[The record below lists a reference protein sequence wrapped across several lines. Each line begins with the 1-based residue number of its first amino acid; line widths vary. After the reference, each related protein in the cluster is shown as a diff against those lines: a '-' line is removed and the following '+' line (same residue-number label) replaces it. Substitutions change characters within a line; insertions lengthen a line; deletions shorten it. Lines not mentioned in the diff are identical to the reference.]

1 MNGTVT
7 AYKNR
12 LSWGEQNMNNR
23 RKFRYIKIK
32 EDEPKKSHA
41 VKKKNSSSKVRKN
54 IGNALTVV
62 GTTISAMLLILVIML
77 CIVATV
83 ITVYILD
90 FADNGYDLNLR
101 DMETKF
107 TTLVYGYD
115 EDGQEVELK
124 RIASEQNRIWVDYED
139 ISPNLIHAVIATEDK
154 RFYEHQGVDWRRT
167 VFSLGADVL
176 NLSRAGEGGSTITQQ
191 LIKNLTGDDEVSWER
206 KLREI
211 FRALSLEKKYTKTDI
226 LESYL
231 NNIGW
236 GGMYY
241 GVGAASQYYF
251 GKEAKDLDI
260 AEAAILA
267 SMIKNPSKRSPYI
280 DLENCKVHQEDTL
293 YYMYEQGYINT
304 NEYEAALKEKVQFAN
319 TVYGDYFGYTDPRS
333 EVSNVPSEN
342 DPDDPNEPDD
352 PDENYEAYRWN
363 EYEISQDWYMDAAIR
378 QVYEDYAELKGI
390 SYTSA
395 SKEISNGGYKIFINE
410 DMKLQKILEEKY
422 KDPHLVMNSYNASTP
437 EEELCQSAMVI
448 MDYSGT
454 VLALVGG
461 VGDKPGD
468 NCWNRATMSTRA
480 PGSTMKPISAYS
492 LGLEYNHITYSTLI
506 PDKGVKLETEDKL
519 WPINV
524 GGYPSGNLFTAW
536 YAVQQS
542 TNTVAVR
549 VARLVTLPVMFSQ
562 LRTNLEISTLVDGAD
577 EALSPIPL
585 GALTDGVKLY
595 ELTAAYQI
603 FGNGGIYYKPKL
615 YSKVLDSKNNIILE
629 QNFYGNQAISSDT
642 AWVTNRMLRTVVNG
656 TSSASYAKLTNVE
669 VVGKTGTSN
678 DEKNLLFAGLTPNHV
693 AVVWVGV
700 DNGAEL
706 NAYSNRWPAQ
716 IWHDVMKD
724 VEDTSIVQNF
734 TADATVEERK
744 YCTETGLLASATC
757 EKTAVGYYRKSNI
770 PEYCTGRHEE
780 ELAKI
785 WAKWNA
791 IDENGGTLPADYV
804 YAPGSEESTE

>member
-1 MNGTVT
+1 MN
-7 AYKNR
+7 K
-12 LSWGEQNMNNR
+12 R
-23 RKFRYIKIK
+23 RKIRYIKIK
-32 EDEPKKSHA
+32 EDEPKKSNA
-41 VKKKNSSSKVRKN
+41 VKKKKSSNVRRN

-62 GTTISAMLLILVIML
+62 GTTVSAMLLVLVIML

-83 ITVYILD
+83 VTVYILD

-101 DMETKF
+101 DAETKF
-107 TTLVYGYD
+107 TTLIYGYD
-115 EDGQEVELK
+115 ENGQEIELK
-124 RIASEQNRIWVDYED
+124 RIAAEQNRIWVNYED

-191 LIKNLTGDDEVSWER
+191 LIKNITGDDEVSWER

-241 GVGAASQYYF
+241 GVGAASAYYF
-251 GKEAKDLDI
+251 DKEAKDLTI

-304 NEYEAALKEKVQFAN
+304 DEYEAASKEKVKFAG
-319 TVYGDYFGYTDPRS
+319 TVYGDAFGYTDPRS
-333 EVSNVPSEN
+333 ETNTTPNDDN
-342 DPDDPNEPDD
+342 DPDDDPNDD
-352 PDENYEAYRWN
+352 PDDDYEAYRWD
-363 EYEISQDWYMDAAIR
+363 EYEISQDWYLDAAID
-378 QVYEDYAELKGI
+378 QVYEDYAELLGI

-395 SKEISNGGYKIFINE
+395 RKEIANGGYKIFINE

-422 KDPHLVMNSYNASTP
+422 KDPHLIMHSYNPSTP
-437 EEELCQSAMVI
+437 TEKLCQSAMVI

-468 NCWNRATMSTRA
+468 NCWNRATMSVRA
-480 PGSTMKPISAYS
+480 PGSTMKPIATYS
-492 LGLEYNHITYSTLI
+492 LGLEYNRINYSTLI
-506 PDKGVKLETEDKL
+506 PDKGIKLEGMDKP
-519 WPINV
+519 WPDNV
-524 GGYPSGNLFTAW
+524 GGSPTGKLYTAW

-549 VARLVTLPVMFSQ
+549 VARLVTIPMMFNQ
-562 LRTNLEISTLVDGAD
+562 LTNNLEITTLVEKND
-577 EALSPIPL
+577 EALSPLTL
-585 GALTDGVKLY
+585 GALTDGVKII

-642 AWVTNRMLRTVVNG
+642 AWITNRMMRAVVNG
-656 TSSASYAKLTNVE
+656 TSSASHAKLKNVE
-669 VVGKTGTSN
+669 VIGKTGTSN
-678 DEKNLLFAGLTPNHV
+678 DEKNLLFAGLTPNYV
-693 AVVWVGV
+693 AVVWIGV
-700 DNGAEL
+700 DDGTEL
-706 NAYSNRWPAQ
+706 KTYDNRWPAQ
-716 IWHDVMKD
+716 VWHDVMND
-724 VEDTSIVQNF
+724 IEDTSVVQNF

-744 YCTETGLLASATC
+744 YCTETGLLASANC
-757 EKTAVGYYRKSNI
+757 EKTAVGYYRRSNI
-770 PEYCTGRHEE
+770 PDYCTGKHEE

-785 WAKWNA
+785 QAMWAA

-804 YAPGSEESTE
+804 YQPSNTGQTATDISP

>member
-1 MNGTVT
+1 
-7 AYKNR
+7 
-12 LSWGEQNMNNR
+12 MNNR

-32 EDEPKKSHA
+32 EDEPKKKREVTA
-41 VKKKNSSSKVRKN
+41 KKKSSKTRKN

-101 DMETKF
+101 DAETKF

-115 EDGQEVELK
+115 AEGQEVELK
-124 RIASEQNRIWVDYED
+124 RIAAEQNRIWVDYED

-191 LIKNLTGDDEVSWER
+191 LIKNITGDDEVSWER

-236 GGMYY
+236 GGMNY
-241 GVGAASQYYF
+241 GVGAAAQYYF
-251 GKEAKDLDI
+251 GKEAKDLDV
-260 AEAAILA
+260 AESAILA

-280 DLENCKVHQEDTL
+280 DLENCKTHQEDTL

-304 NEYEAALKEKVQFAN
+304 QEYESALVEKVQFAN

-333 EVSNVPSEN
+333 VTVTDPEN
-342 DPDDPNEPDD
+342 PEDPDGDGDD
-352 PDENYEAYRWN
+352 DDDYEAYRWD
-363 EYEISQDWYMDAAIR
+363 EYKVSQDWYVDAAID

-395 SKEISNGGYKIFINE
+395 KKEISNGGYKIFINE
-410 DMKLQKILEEKY
+410 DMELQKKLEEKY
-422 KDPHLVMNSYNASTP
+422 KDPHFVMNSYDPTMP
-437 EEELCQSAMVI
+437 EEKLCQSAFVI
-448 MDYSGT
+448 MDYTGT
-454 VLALVGG
+454 VVALVGG

-468 NCWNRATMSTRA
+468 NCWNRATMSVRA

-492 LGLEYNHITYSTLI
+492 LGLENNIITYSTMV
-506 PDKGVKLETEDKL
+506 PDLGVKLATESKP
-519 WPINV
+519 WPINFE
-524 GGYPSGNLFTAW
+524 GGTTGELLPAW
-536 YAVQQS
+536 KAVQQS
-542 TNTVAVR
+542 TNTIAVR
-549 VARLVTLPVMFSQ
+549 VARLVSVPVMFNH
-562 LRTNLEISTLVDGAD
+562 LRTNLDISTLVDGND

-585 GALTDGVKLY
+585 GALTEGVKLI

-603 FGNGGIYYKPKL
+603 FGNGGVYYEPKL
-615 YSKVLDSKNNIILE
+615 YSKVLDNKNNVILE

-642 AWVTNRMLRTVVNG
+642 AWITNRMLRTVLSNP
-656 TSSASYAKLTNVE
+656 TSSGRYADLGTVE

-678 DEKNLLFAGLTPNHV
+678 DDKNLMFAGLTPNHV
-693 AVVWVGV
+693 AVCWVGV
-700 DNGAEL
+700 DDGTKLTSYN
-706 NAYSNRWPAQ
+706 NRWPGQ
-716 IWHDVMKD
+716 IWHDVMVD
-724 VEDTSIVQNF
+724 VEDTSVVQKF
-734 TADATVEERK
+734 TPDANVEERK
-744 YCTETGLLASATC
+744 YCVETGLLASKDC
-757 EKTAVGYYRKSNI
+757 KDTAVGYYRKSNI
-770 PEYCTGRHEE
+770 PTFCTGKHEE
-780 ELAKI
+780 ELDKI
-785 WAKWNA
+785 WDMWNV
-791 IDENGGTLPADYV
+791 IDENDGTLPDNYYYVPNRQPANAD
-804 YAPGSEESTE
+804 SEG